1 MKQSLYRRLEQ
12 LEAVSASLQTA
23 DRAEAARAS
32 VLDKVQLF
40 LRMVGIEKAPEE
52 SLAGAWARGLNISAG
67 EPRSLLAAGIDP
79 IRKYLEDRGIKQE
92 SRRNFC
98 PAAEG

>member
-1 MKQSLYRRLEQ
+1 MKQSLHRRLEQ

-23 DRAEAARAS
+23 TRAEAARAS

-40 LRMVGIEKAPEE
+40 LRMVGIEKTPEE
-52 SLAGAWARGLNISAG
+52 SLAEAWARGLDISAT
-67 EPRSLLAAGIDP
+67 ELRSLLAARIDP
-79 IRKYLEDRGIKQE
+79 IRKYWEDRGIKQE
-92 SRRNFC
+92 SRRSLC